1 MSTTA
6 TCPNGHESEAPDY
19 CDTCGAPIAEGGG
32 SAGASA
38 ATPATSGG
46 ETASEPVA
54 GPESCLSCG
63 ADKASGAL
71 FCEACGYDFTTGTMP
86 RPAEAAPVSA
96 LDLGTGSG
104 STPPPLASA
113 IAGEWV
119 VEVWVDPDW
128 YASQASED
136 PCPSPGLPAVVPLT
150 AKSVLVGRPSTS
162 RNIHPEVD
170 LTGDPGVSRR
180 QAQLSTDGQR
190 WWVEDLQSSNGTYV
204 GTASGPLP
212 EGPIPPGTRRE
223 LSEDDRVY
231 VGAWTRMVVRRA
243 TPEERSL

>member
-1 MSTTA
+1 VSTPS
-6 TCPNGHESEAPDY
+6 TCPNGHESQAPDY
-19 CDTCGAPIAEGGG
+19 CDTCGAPITQGGAA
-32 SAGASA
+32 AGAPSVTPSA
-38 ATPATSGG
+38 TGG
-46 ETASEPVA
+46 QAASEPA
-54 GPESCLSCG
+54 AEPEVCPSCG
-63 ADKASGAL
+63 ADKASEAL

-86 RPAEAAPVSA
+86 RPAQVAPVSA
-96 LDLGTGSG
+96 LDLGTGSS
-104 STPPPLASA
+104 STPQPLAPT
-113 IAGEWV
+113 IGVEWV

-180 QAQLSTDGQR
+180 HAQLSTDGQR

-204 GTASGPLP
+204 GPASGPLP
-212 EGPIPPGTRRE
+212 ADPIPPGTRRE

-231 VGAWTRMVVRRA
+231 VGAWSRLVVRRA
-243 TPEERSL
+243 TPEEQ